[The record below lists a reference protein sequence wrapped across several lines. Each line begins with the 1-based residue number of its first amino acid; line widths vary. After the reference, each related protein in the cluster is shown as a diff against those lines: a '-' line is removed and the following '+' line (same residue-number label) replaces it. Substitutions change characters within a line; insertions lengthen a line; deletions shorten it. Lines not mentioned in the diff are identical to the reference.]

1 MQDKSQ
7 LGTRYTCFQCE
18 TKFYDL
24 NRPVAL
30 CPSCGADQKDDPNPD
45 PREAVLARFRGKGK
59 PSRLEDAFEDE
70 DEAEDDAEVEEADA
84 DAADDDDE
92 AAEEPAG
99 DEEE

>member
-7 LGTRYTCFQCE
+7 LGTRYTCFQCG

-24 NRPVAL
+24 NRPAAI

-59 PSRLEDAFEDE
+59 PSRLDEEEEDE
-70 DEAEDDAEVEEADA
+70 VDEDAEVDESEADG
-84 DAADDDDE
+84 DEDDD

-99 DEEE
+99 EEDE

>member
-7 LGTRYTCFQCE
+7 LGTRYTCFQCG

-24 NRPVAL
+24 NRPAAI

-59 PSRLEDAFEDE
+59 PSRLDE
-70 DEAEDDAEVEEADA
+70 EEEEEVDEDAEVDESEADG
-84 DAADDDDE
+84 DEDDD

-99 DEEE
+99 EEDE

>member
-7 LGTRYTCFQCE
+7 LGTRYTCFQDG

-24 NRPVAL
+24 NRPAAI

-59 PSRLEDAFEDE
+59 PSRLDE
-70 DEAEDDAEVEEADA
+70 EEEEEVEEDAEVDESEADG
-84 DAADDDDE
+84 DEDDD

-99 DEEE
+99 EEDE

>member
-7 LGTRYTCFQCE
+7 LGTRYTCFQDG

-24 NRPVAL
+24 NRPAAI

-59 PSRLEDAFEDE
+59 PSRLDE
-70 DEAEDDAEVEEADA
+70 EEEEELDDDAEVDDA
-84 DAADDDDE
+84 DADDDDDDD
-92 AAEEPAG
+92 AADEPAG
-99 DEEE
+99 DEDE

>member
-7 LGTRYTCFQCE
+7 LGTRYTCFQDG

-24 NRPVAL
+24 NRPAAI

-59 PSRLEDAFEDE
+59 PSRLDEEEEDEVDEDAEV
-70 DEAEDDAEVEEADA
+70 DEAEADG
-84 DAADDDDE
+84 DEDDD

-99 DEEE
+99 EEDE

>member
-7 LGTRYTCFQCE
+7 LGTRYTCFQDG

-24 NRPVAL
+24 NRPAAI

-59 PSRLEDAFEDE
+59 PSRLDE
-70 DEAEDDAEVEEADA
+70 EEEEEVDEDAEVDDA
-84 DAADDDDE
+84 DADDDDDDD

-99 DEEE
+99 EEDE

>member
-7 LGTRYTCFQCE
+7 LGTRYTCFECG

-24 NRPVAL
+24 NRPAAI

-59 PSRLEDAFEDE
+59 PSRLDEEEEDE
-70 DEAEDDAEVEEADA
+70 VDEDAEVDESEADG
-84 DAADDDDE
+84 DEDDD

-99 DEEE
+99 EEDE

>member
-24 NRPVAL
+24 NKPAAL

-59 PSRLEDAFEDE
+59 PSRLEDTFEE
-70 DEAEDDAEVEEADA
+70 EEESEEDAEVEETDTE
-84 DAADDDDE
+84 ADDDDD
-92 AAEEPAG
+92 AAEEPAA

>member
-7 LGTRYTCFQCE
+7 LGTRYTCFQDG

-24 NRPVAL
+24 NRPAAI

-59 PSRLEDAFEDE
+59 PSRLDEEEDE
-70 DEAEDDAEVEEADA
+70 ELDDDAEVDDA
-84 DAADDDDE
+84 DADDDDDDDVGD
-92 AAEEPAG
+92 EPAG
-99 DEEE
+99 DEDE

>member
-7 LGTRYTCFQCE
+7 LGTRYTCFQDG

-24 NRPVAL
+24 NRPAAI

-59 PSRLEDAFEDE
+59 PSRLDE
-70 DEAEDDAEVEEADA
+70 EEEEEIDEDAEVD
-84 DAADDDDE
+84 DTDADDDDDDD

-99 DEEE
+99 EEDE

>member
-7 LGTRYTCFQCE
+7 LGTRYTCFQCG

-24 NRPVAL
+24 NRPAAI

-59 PSRLEDAFEDE
+59 PSRLDE
-70 DEAEDDAEVEEADA
+70 EEEEEIDEDAEVDDA
-84 DAADDDDE
+84 DADDDDDDD
-92 AAEEPAG
+92 AADEPAG
-99 DEEE
+99 DEDE

>member
-7 LGTRYTCFQCE
+7 LGTRYTCFQDG

-24 NRPVAL
+24 NRPAAI

-59 PSRLEDAFEDE
+59 PSRLDEEEEEEVDEDAEV
-70 DEAEDDAEVEEADA
+70 DDAEG
-84 DAADDDDE
+84 DDDDDD

-99 DEEE
+99 EEDE

>member
-7 LGTRYTCFQCE
+7 LGTRYTCFQDG

-24 NRPVAL
+24 NRPAAI

-59 PSRLEDAFEDE
+59 PSRLDE
-70 DEAEDDAEVEEADA
+70 EEEEELDDDAEVDDA
-84 DAADDDDE
+84 DADDDDDDD
-92 AAEEPAG
+92 AADEPAG
-99 DEEE
+99 EEDE

>member
-7 LGTRYTCFQCE
+7 LGTRYTCFQDG

-24 NRPVAL
+24 NRPAAI

-59 PSRLEDAFEDE
+59 PSRLEDALEEEEEADE
-70 DEAEDDAEVEEADA
+70 DAEVEEVD
-84 DAADDDDE
+84 DADDDDDDV
-92 AAEEPAG
+92 AEEPAG
-99 DEEE
+99 EEDE

>member
-7 LGTRYTCFQCE
+7 LGTRYTCFQDG

-24 NRPVAL
+24 NRPAAI

-59 PSRLEDAFEDE
+59 PSRLDE
-70 DEAEDDAEVEEADA
+70 EEEEELDEDAEVDDA
-84 DAADDDDE
+84 DADDDDDDD
-92 AAEEPAG
+92 AADEPAG
-99 DEEE
+99 DEDE

>member
-7 LGTRYTCFQCE
+7 LGTRYTCFQCG

-24 NRPVAL
+24 NRPEAL

-59 PSRLEDAFEDE
+59 PSRLDEPSEDE
-70 DEAEDDAEVEEADA
+70 EESEDDAEVEEAED
-84 DAADDDDE
+84 ADDDDE
-92 AAEEPAG
+92 VAEEPAG
-99 DEEE
+99 EEDE

>member
-7 LGTRYTCFQCE
+7 LGTRYTCFQDG

-24 NRPVAL
+24 NRPAAI

-59 PSRLEDAFEDE
+59 PSRLDEEEEDE
-70 DEAEDDAEVEEADA
+70 VDEDAEVDESEADG
-84 DAADDDDE
+84 DEDDD

-99 DEEE
+99 EEDE